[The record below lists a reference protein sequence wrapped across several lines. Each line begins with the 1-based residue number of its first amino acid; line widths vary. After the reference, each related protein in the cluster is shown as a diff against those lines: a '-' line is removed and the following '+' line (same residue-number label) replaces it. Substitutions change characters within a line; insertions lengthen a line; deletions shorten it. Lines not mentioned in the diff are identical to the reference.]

1 MKKIGIMGGTFN
13 PIHMGH
19 LLLAESALHQFCLDE
34 VLIMPTGNPYYKK
47 IQESVTEADRV
58 NMVKLAIA
66 DNEHF
71 VLSLQEIER
80 EGATYTVET
89 LEELTSKY
97 PENEYYFIMGEDS
110 LYHIESWKEPEKI
123 ARLAVLLVA
132 GRYEGPAASLMSQIE
147 YIEDKYD
154 ADIRYINSPT
164 MEISSNDIRKR
175 VKEGRSIKYLVK
187 DEVAQYIYTH
197 HLYV

>member
-19 LLLAESALHQFCLDE
+19 LLLAESALHQFFLDE